1 MLKFFN
7 LKTLVLSERSAITWK
22 VMEILFYLLQSHFM
36 IFISIAKYFYYFR
49 RILDALLDHNFQSYL
64 HVKHQG
70 CSWTP
75 RSLPTRNTSPHY
87 NVAAS
92 EMSNKEYIFCFF
104 YFSIM
109 YYCIH
114 IFKVTKLDLNKKC
127 LSIYKCIFP
136 SLASQNLY
144 FNVRFEW
151 S

>member
-1 MLKFFN
+1 M
-7 LKTLVLSERSAITWK
+7 S
-22 VMEILFYLLQSHFM
+22 
-36 IFISIAKYFYYFR
+36 SIKGVR
-49 RILDALLDHNFQSYL
+49 EHHVVFQ
-64 HVKHQG
+64 HVI
-70 CSWTP
+70 
-75 RSLPTRNTSPHY
+75 TSPHY

-144 FNVRFEW
+144 FNVRFE
-151 S
+151 